1 MPSDPRF
8 TGRVRRRTTRR
19 SVRFGDALARGV
31 ITAGGIGT
39 IAAVL
44 LMGVFLVAVAL
55 PLFRRASIG
64 AGKATALGRVDGGPA
79 PLLLG
84 GDETG
89 SIGWMLDVAA
99 GRMRIVD
106 LHGGAVLRDD
116 ALAASGLEGATALRV
131 LPGGVAAVA
140 GFADGTLRSAR
151 IGVESA
157 FVPAADLP
165 DGAESLPVG
174 GATPDAGGVLLRP
187 GIDRWTRVSTV
198 ARADGEPWQGPPGTI
213 VDVDLTPLQ
222 GGTLVAAVDADGTIR
237 VEKSSSK
244 RNMLTGREVTK
255 RSGATITPDDA
266 SSGPEGAPRSPF
278 RARHV
283 RVSENGDQLW
293 AITADGRGRR
303 YTIREIESPR
313 LMESFEAGG
322 AVTAVTRLFGGGAL
336 AVGCDDGGVRV
347 FFTARETDG
356 STEDGLAVVS
366 ARQFPAGGAAVAA
379 ITPSPRSR
387 LFAVA
392 AADGTVKIL
401 QSTTGATV
409 LETKVPGASAAGGVP
424 RALAIAGRENNL
436 LAAAGGGLFSW
447 TIDPGHPEVSPGTL
461 FGRVWYENYPGPVH
475 AWETTGH
482 ETFESKFGFVPLVFG
497 TLKATLSSMLFAT
510 PIAILAAIF
519 SSQFLHPRW
528 RARIKP
534 VIEMMASLPSVV
546 LGFVAG
552 IVFAPLVERHLASV
566 VASFFVAPAVLLLGA
581 HLWQMLPAGV
591 RMRMARFRLPV
602 IGGLGLP
609 AGIAAAVFAAPFLER
624 LLFGGDLRAW
634 LDGQGGSG
642 VGGWVLALLPA
653 AAVAVAVAVGRFVNP
668 WLRRVSVGWGAERAG
683 LASLAVFAAGTLAA
697 VGLAVAAA
705 TFLDSL
711 RLDARG
717 GLLGSYVQRNAM
729 IVAFGMSF
737 AIIPLIFT
745 IADDAMASVPDHLRS
760 ASLGAGAT
768 PWQTAIRVI
777 LPAATSGIFSA
788 VMIGLGRAVGET
800 MVVLMAA
807 GNTPIV
813 DCNLFNGFQTLSA
826 AIATELP
833 EAARGSAHYRVLFL
847 AALTL
852 FALTFVL
859 NTAAEIIRDR
869 FRRRSHE
876 L

>member
-1 MPSDPRF
+1 MSSDPSF
-8 TGRVRRRTTRR
+8 TGRARRRSTRR
-19 SVRFGDALARGV
+19 SVRLGDAVARGV

-55 PLFRRASIG
+55 PLFRQATIG
-64 AGKATALGRVDGGPA
+64 EAAGTTLEAGAAAPRPA
-79 PLLLG
+79 APFLLG
-84 GDETG
+84 SDETG
-89 SIGWMLDVAA
+89 AVGWILDAGI
-99 GRMRIVD
+99 GRMRLVD
-106 LHGGAVLRDD
+106 LRGGSVLCDE
-116 ALAASGLEGATALRV
+116 ALAPSGLDGATALRV
-131 LPGGVAAVA
+131 LPGGLSAVA

-157 FVPAADLP
+157 FVPPADLP
-165 DGAESLPVG
+165 EGAAAMAVGSAIAVVDG
-174 GATPDAGGVLLRP
+174 TMLRSAA
-187 GIDRWTRVSTV
+187 DRWTRIAAV
-198 ARADGEPWQGPPGTI
+198 ATAEGEPWRGPPGRI

-237 VEKSSSK
+237 VEKTSSK

-255 RSGATITPDDA
+255 RSGATIPPDTDDT
-266 SSGPEGAPRSPF
+266 SQTPF
-278 RARHV
+278 RAAHV

-293 AITADGRGRR
+293 AIAAEGHGRR
-303 YTIREIESPR
+303 YAIRDIESPR
-313 LMESFEAGG
+313 LMESFPAGG
-322 AVTAVTRLFGGGAL
+322 TVTAVSRLFGGGAL
-336 AVGCDDGGVRV
+336 AVGCADGSVRV
-347 FFTARETDG
+347 FFTSRETSGD
-356 STEDGLAVVS
+356 TEDGLTVVT
-366 ARQFPAGGAAVAA
+366 ARLFPAAAGTAAVAA
-379 ITPSPRSR
+379 IAPSPRSR

-392 AADGTVKIL
+392 DADGRLRLL

-409 LETKVPGASAAGGVP
+409 LETRVPSAGIAP
-424 RALAIAGRENNL
+424 RAVAVAGREDNL
-436 LAAAGGGLFSW
+436 LAVAGKELFSW
-447 TIDPGHPEVSPGTL
+447 TFDAGHPEVSPGTL
-461 FGRVWYENYPGPVH
+461 FGRVWYENYPGPAH

-482 ETFESKFGFVPLVFG
+482 ETFESKYGFVPLLFG
-497 TLKATLSSMLFAT
+497 TIKATLSSMLFAT

-552 IVFAPLVERHLASV
+552 IVFAPLVERHLTTV
-566 VASFFVAPAVLLLGA
+566 VACFFVAPAVLLLGA
-581 HLWQMLPAGV
+581 HLWQLLPAGM
-591 RMRMARFRLPV
+591 RMRLARFRLPL
-602 IGGLGLP
+602 IGCVGLP
-609 AGIAAAVFAAPFLER
+609 VGVAVAAAAAPLLER
-624 LLFGGDLRAW
+624 LLFSGDLRSW
-634 LDGQGGSG
+634 LDGRGGSG
-642 VGGWVLALLPA
+642 VGGWVLVLLPG
-653 AAVAVAVAVGRFVNP
+653 AAVAVALAAGRFVNP
-668 WLRRVSVGWGAERAG
+668 WLRRVSVGWGSERAG
-683 LASLAVFAAGTLAA
+683 LASLAVFTAGTLAA

-705 TFLDSL
+705 MFLDSL

-745 IADDAMASVPDHLRS
+745 IADDALASVPDHLRS

-813 DCNLFNGFQTLSA
+813 DWSLFNGFQTLSA